1 MNRCERGSLFR
12 RALLL
17 LALFGFAGAQIGPA
31 DAETYPARTVRIVV
45 AYPAGGSTDTTARLF
60 AQALGETMHG
70 TFVIENR
77 SGAGGIIGADYV
89 AKSTADGYTL
99 LYAASP
105 ELALVTSTKKSVPYD
120 PVKDFVP
127 ISLIGRVP
135 FVLVANKDFP
145 PNNVQELVEYTKQH
159 PNAVSFSSFGSGTS
173 NHLTGELL
181 NLQTGITMLHIPYR
195 GSAPSL
201 ADLMGGQVQVTFD
214 GITAVLPF
222 LEGGQI
228 KALGVATPQRLKLL
242 PAVPTLFESGLPNF
256 TGGTWFAL
264 MAPAGTPPEVISQ
277 LSKATT
283 KVLAS
288 ADFQKSIEAQGVI
301 SQDPG
306 SEPFKQFLFEEID
319 KWHKVAEQ
327 IKLIPQ

>member
-1 MNRCERGSLFR
+1 MNGCERGSLFR
-12 RALLL
+12 RTLLL
-17 LALFGFAGAQIGPA
+17 LTLFGFAGAQIGPA
-31 DAETYPARTVRIVV
+31 DAETYPARPVRIVV

-77 SGAGGIIGADYV
+77 SGAGGIIGADNV

-120 PVKDFVP
+120 PIKDFVP

-145 PNNVQELVEYTKQH
+145 PNNVPELIAYTKQH

-181 NLQTGITMLHIPYR
+181 NLQTGITMQHIPYR
-195 GSAPSL
+195 GSAPAL
-201 ADLMGGQVQVTFD
+201 ADLMGGQIQVTFD
-214 GITAVLPF
+214 GVTAVLPF
-222 LEGGQI
+222 LQAGQI

-242 PAVPTLFESGLPNF
+242 PDVPTLSESGVPNF

-264 MAPAGTPPEVISQ
+264 LAPAGTPADVVSE

-288 ADFQKSIEAQGVI
+288 PDFQKSLEAQGVI
-301 SQDPG
+301 SQDQG
-306 SEPFKQFLFEEID
+306 SEAFRQFLSEEIA
-319 KWHKVAEQ
+319 KWHNVADQ
-327 IKLIPQ
+327 IKLVPQ

>member
-1 MNRCERGSLFR
+1 MFWRPFLF
-12 RALLL
+12 LT
-17 LALFGFAGAQIGPA
+17 LFGFVQAPIGPA

-45 AYPAGGSTDTTARLF
+45 AYPAGGTTDVTARIL
-60 AQALGETMHG
+60 AQSLSEKMHG

-77 SGAGGIIGADYV
+77 SGAGGAIGADSV

-105 ELALVTSTKKSVPYD
+105 ELALITSTKKSIPYD

-127 ISLIGRVP
+127 VCLIGRAP
-135 FVLVANKDFP
+135 FVLVANKDFS
-145 PNNVQELVEYTKQH
+145 PNNVKELIEYTKAH
-159 PNAVSFSSFGSGTS
+159 PNSVSFSSFGSGTS

-201 ADLMGGQVQVTFD
+201 TDLMGGQVQVTFD
-214 GITAVLPF
+214 TITAVQSL
-222 LEGGQI
+222 LETGQI
-228 KALGVATPQRLKLL
+228 KALAVATPQRLKAL
-242 PAVPTLFESGLPNF
+242 PAVPTLSESGLPGF

-264 MAPAGTPPEVISQ
+264 MAPAGTPIAIVSE

-283 KVLAS
+283 SVLAS
-288 ADFQKSIEAQGVI
+288 ADFQKALEVQGVVI
-301 SQDPG
+301 QNQGP
-306 SEPFKQFLFEEID
+306 EAFKQFLSEEIG
-319 KWHKVAEQ
+319 KWHKVVEQ
-327 IKLIPQ
+327 IGLVPQ

>member
-1 MNRCERGSLFR
+1 MNRCERGSLLWR
-12 RALLL
+12 PLLL
-17 LALFGFAGAQIGPA
+17 LALFGFVQAEIGPA
-31 DAETYPARTVRIVV
+31 DAETYPARAVRIVV

-60 AQALGETMHG
+60 AQALGEMMHG

-77 SGAGGIIGADYV
+77 SGAGGIIGADSV

-127 ISLIGRVP
+127 ISLIGVP

-242 PAVPTLFESGLPNF
+242 PAVPTLSESGLPNF

>member
-12 RALLL
+12 RTLLL
-17 LALFGFAGAQIGPA
+17 LALLGCAGAQMGPA
-31 DAETYPARTVRIVV
+31 DAETYPSRTVRIVV

-120 PVKDFVP
+120 PIKDFVP

-145 PNNVQELVEYTKQH
+145 PNNVQELIAYTKQH

-181 NLQTGITMLHIPYR
+181 NLQTGITMQHIPYR
-195 GSAPSL
+195 GSAPAL
-201 ADLMGGQVQVTFD
+201 ADLMGGQIQVTFD
-214 GITAVLPF
+214 GVTAVLPF
-222 LEGGQI
+222 LQAGQI

-242 PAVPTLFESGLPNF
+242 PDVPTLSESGVPNF

-264 MAPAGTPPEVISQ
+264 LAPAGTPADVVSE

-288 ADFQKSIEAQGVI
+288 ADFQKSLEAQGVI
-301 SQDPG
+301 SQDQG
-306 SEPFKQFLFEEID
+306 SEAFRQFLSEEID
-319 KWHKVAEQ
+319 KWHNVAQQ
-327 IKLIPQ
+327 IKLVPQ

>member
-31 DAETYPARTVRIVV
+31 DAETYPSRTVRIVV

-77 SGAGGIIGADYV
+77 SGAGGIIGADSV

-105 ELALVTSTKKSVPYD
+105 ELALITSTKKSVPYD
-120 PVKDFVP
+120 PIKDFVP

-135 FVLVANKDFP
+135 FVLVANKNFP
-145 PNNVQELVEYTKQH
+145 PNNVTELVEYTKQH

-181 NLQTGITMLHIPYR
+181 NLQTGITMQHIPYR
-195 GSAPSL
+195 GSAPAL
-201 ADLMGGQVQVTFD
+201 ADLMGGQIQVTFD
-214 GITAVLPF
+214 GVTAVLPF
-222 LEGGQI
+222 LQAGQI

-242 PAVPTLFESGLPNF
+242 PDVPTLSESGVPNF

-264 MAPAGTPPEVISQ
+264 LAPAGTPADVISE

-288 ADFQKSIEAQGVI
+288 ADFQKSLEAQGVI
-301 SQDPG
+301 SQDQG
-306 SEPFKQFLFEEID
+306 SEAFRQFLSEEID
-319 KWHKVAEQ
+319 KWHNVAQQ
-327 IKLIPQ
+327 IKLVPQ

>member
-31 DAETYPARTVRIVV
+31 DAETYPSRTVRIVV

-77 SGAGGIIGADYV
+77 SGAGGIIGADSV

-105 ELALVTSTKKSVPYD
+105 ELALITSTKKSVPYD
-120 PVKDFVP
+120 PIKDFVP

-135 FVLVANKDFP
+135 FVLVANKNFP
-145 PNNVQELVEYTKQH
+145 PNNVTELVEYTKQH

-181 NLQTGITMLHIPYR
+181 NLQTGITMQHIPYR
-195 GSAPSL
+195 GSAPAL
-201 ADLMGGQVQVTFD
+201 ADLMGGQIQVTFD
-214 GITAVLPF
+214 GVTAVLPF
-222 LEGGQI
+222 LQSGQI

-242 PAVPTLFESGLPNF
+242 PNVPTLSESGVPNF

-264 MAPAGTPPEVISQ
+264 LAPAGTPADVVSE

-288 ADFQKSIEAQGVI
+288 ADFQKSLEAQGVI
-301 SQDPG
+301 SQDQG
-306 SEPFKQFLFEEID
+306 SEAFRQFLSEEIA
-319 KWHKVAEQ
+319 KWHNVAQQ
-327 IKLIPQ
+327 IKLEPQ

>member
-1 MNRCERGSLFR
+1 MNRCERGNLFR
-12 RALLL
+12 HTLLV
-17 LALFGFAGAQIGPA
+17 LALFGFAAAQIGPA
-31 DAETYPARTVRIVV
+31 DAETYPSRSVRIVV

-77 SGAGGIIGADYV
+77 SGAGGIIGADNV

-105 ELALVTSTKKSVPYD
+105 ELALITSTRKSVPYD
-120 PVKDFVP
+120 PIKDFVP
-127 ISLIGRVP
+127 IGLIGRVP

-145 PNNVQELVEYTKQH
+145 PNNVQELITYTKQH

-181 NLQTGITMLHIPYR
+181 NLQTGITMQHIPYR
-195 GSAPSL
+195 GSAPAL
-201 ADLMGGQVQVTFD
+201 ADLMGGQIQVTFD
-214 GITAVLPF
+214 GVTAVLPF
-222 LEGGQI
+222 LQAGQI

-242 PAVPTLFESGLPNF
+242 PDVPTLSESGVPNF

-264 MAPAGTPPEVISQ
+264 LAPAGTPAEVVSE

-288 ADFQKSIEAQGVI
+288 ADFQKSLEAQGVI
-301 SQDPG
+301 GQDQG
-306 SEPFKQFLFEEID
+306 SEAFRQFLSEEID
-319 KWHKVAEQ
+319 KWHNVAQQ
-327 IKLIPQ
+327 IKLVPQ

>member
-1 MNRCERGSLFR
+1 MNRCERGNLFR
-12 RALLL
+12 RTLLV
-17 LALFGFAGAQIGPA
+17 LALSGVAAAQIGPA

-77 SGAGGIIGADYV
+77 SGAGGIIAADYV

-105 ELALVTSTKKSVPYD
+105 ELALITSTKKSVPYD
-120 PVKDFVP
+120 PIKDFVP
-127 ISLIGRVP
+127 IGLIGRVP

-145 PNNVQELVEYTKQH
+145 PNNVTELVEYTKQH

-181 NLQTGITMLHIPYR
+181 NLQTGITMQHIPYR
-195 GSAPSL
+195 GSAPAL
-201 ADLMGGQVQVTFD
+201 ADLMGGQIQVTFD
-214 GITAVLPF
+214 GVTAVLPF
-222 LEGGQI
+222 LQAGQI

-242 PAVPTLFESGLPNF
+242 PAVPTLSESGVPNF

-264 MAPAGTPPEVISQ
+264 MAPAGTPPDIISE

-288 ADFQKSIEAQGVI
+288 ADFQKALEAQGVI
-301 SQDPG
+301 SPDQG
-306 SEPFKQFLFEEID
+306 AAPFKQFLSEEID
-319 KWHKVAEQ
+319 KWHNVAQQ
-327 IKLIPQ
+327 INLVPQ

>member
-1 MNRCERGSLFR
+1 MNRYDRGSLFR
-12 RALLL
+12 RTLVL
-17 LALFGFAGAQIGPA
+17 LALFGCAGAGQA

-77 SGAGGIIGADYV
+77 SGAGGIIGADSV

-99 LYAASP
+99 LYGASP
-105 ELALVTSTKKSVPYD
+105 ELALITSTKKSVPYD
-120 PVKDFVP
+120 PIKDFVP

-145 PNNVQELVEYTKQH
+145 PNNVQELVEYTRQH

-228 KALGVATPQRLKLL
+228 KARGVTTPQRLKLL
-242 PAVPTLFESGLPNF
+242 PAVPTLSESGLPNF

-301 SQDPG
+301 SQEPG

>member
-1 MNRCERGSLFR
+1 L
-12 RALLL
+12 
-17 LALFGFAGAQIGPA
+17 
-31 DAETYPARTVRIVV
+31 
-45 AYPAGGSTDTTARLF
+45 
-60 AQALGETMHG
+60 
-70 TFVIENR
+70 
-77 SGAGGIIGADYV
+77 
-89 AKSTADGYTL
+89 
-99 LYAASP
+99 
-105 ELALVTSTKKSVPYD
+105 
-120 PVKDFVP
+120 
-127 ISLIGRVP
+127 
-135 FVLVANKDFP
+135 
-145 PNNVQELVEYTKQH
+145 
-159 PNAVSFSSFGSGTS
+159 
-173 NHLTGELL
+173 
-181 NLQTGITMLHIPYR
+181 
-195 GSAPSL
+195 
-201 ADLMGGQVQVTFD
+201 VTFD
-214 GITAVLPF
+214 GVTAVLPF
-222 LEGGQI
+222 LQAGQI

-242 PAVPTLFESGLPNF
+242 PDVPTLSESGVPNF

>member
-17 LALFGFAGAQIGPA
+17 LALFAGAQIGPA

-77 SGAGGIIGADYV
+77 SGAGGIIGADSV

-105 ELALVTSTKKSVPYD
+105 ELALITSTKKSVPYD
-120 PVKDFVP
+120 PIKDFVP

-135 FVLVANKDFP
+135 FVLVANKNFP
-145 PNNVQELVEYTKQH
+145 

-181 NLQTGITMLHIPYR
+181 NLQTGITMQHIPYR
-195 GSAPSL
+195 GSAPAL
-201 ADLMGGQVQVTFD
+201 ADLMGGQIQVTFD
-214 GITAVLPF
+214 GVTAVLPF
-222 LEGGQI
+222 LQAGQI

-242 PAVPTLFESGLPNF
+242 PNVPTLSESGVPNF

-264 MAPAGTPPEVISQ
+264 LAPAGTPADVVSE
-277 LSKATT
+277 LSEATT

-288 ADFQKSIEAQGVI
+288 ADFQKSLEAQGVI
-301 SQDPG
+301 SQDQG
-306 SEPFKQFLFEEID
+306 SEAFRQFLSEEIA
-319 KWHKVAEQ
+319 KWHNVAQQ
-327 IKLIPQ
+327 IKLVPQ

>member
-1 MNRCERGSLFR
+1 MNRCERGSLLR
-12 RALLL
+12 RTLLL
-17 LALFGFAGAQIGPA
+17 LALLGCAGAQTGPA
-31 DAETYPARTVRIVV
+31 DAETYPSRTVRMVV

-105 ELALVTSTKKSVPYD
+105 EMALVTSTKKSVPYD
-120 PVKDFVP
+120 PIKDFVP

-145 PNNVQELVEYTKQH
+145 PNNVQELIAYTKQH

-181 NLQTGITMLHIPYR
+181 NLQTGITMQHIPYR
-195 GSAPSL
+195 GSAPAL
-201 ADLMGGQVQVTFD
+201 ADLMGGQIQVTFD
-214 GITAVLPF
+214 GVTAVLPF
-222 LEGGQI
+222 LESGQI

-242 PAVPTLFESGLPNF
+242 PKVPTLSESGVPNF

-264 MAPAGTPPEVISQ
+264 MAPAGTPPEIVSE

-288 ADFQKSIEAQGVI
+288 AEFQKALEAQGVI
-301 SQDPG
+301 SQDQG
-306 SEPFKQFLFEEID
+306 SEAFKQFLSEEID
-319 KWHKVAEQ
+319 KWHHVAQQ
-327 IKLIPQ
+327 INLVPQ

>member
-1 MNRCERGSLFR
+1 MNRCERGSLLWR
-12 RALLL
+12 PLLL
-17 LALFGFAGAQIGPA
+17 LALFGFVQAEIGPA
-31 DAETYPARTVRIVV
+31 DAETYPARAVRIVV

-77 SGAGGIIGADYV
+77 SGAGGIIGADSV

-127 ISLIGRVP
+127 ISLIGVP

-242 PAVPTLFESGLPNF
+242 PAVPTLSESGLPNF